1 MLIGG
6 SKALQASH
14 LGRRRTEESFP
25 AAGSPLHAC
34 NGVSERQKVLS
45 AGAEPG
51 MATFS
56 RKRER
61 QSDPFP
67 AAGAKAG
74 GSKLADGSSGQKRS
88 ADEDADGARAAQRPK
103 LEPINGQLP
112 TPKVHLG
119 ISLTHLSAEL
129 NTPAMPSCLSCNSS
143 DVISCWK
150 PSSVRRDV
158 QDMLRTLATSQACCR
173 AKLGRLT
180 ECLSNIC

>member
-14 LGRRRTEESFP
+14 LGRRHTEESFP

-61 QSDPFP
+61 QSDPSP

-112 TPKVHLG
+112 TLKVRPG
-119 ISLTHLSAEL
+119 TSLTYLSIKPDAL
-129 NTPAMPSCLSCNSS
+129 STPSFLS
-143 DVISCWK
+143 
-150 PSSVRRDV
+150 
-158 QDMLRTLATSQACCR
+158 L
-173 AKLGRLT
+173 
-180 ECLSNIC
+180 

>member
-1 MLIGG
+1 M
-6 SKALQASH
+6 
-14 LGRRRTEESFP
+14 

-56 RKRER
+56 RKRNR

-67 AAGAKAG
+67 AAGVKAG

-88 ADEDADGARAAQRPK
+88 ADEGADEARAAQRPK

-112 TPKVHLG
+112 TLKVHPG
-119 ISLTHLSAEL
+119 TSLSDLSIKLEAL
-129 NTPAMPSCLSCNSS
+129 STPSFLSCKLSLP
-143 DVISCWK
+143 IRHHLLLEIIFCG
-150 PSSVRRDV
+150 RV
-158 QDMLRTLATSQACCR
+158 QDMLRLLATYQSCCR
-173 AKLGRLT
+173 ADLD
-180 ECLSNIC
+180 E